1 MRAHRFVVV
10 GALVAGLSTWQA
22 VAGTTVA
29 SATQFDCTF
38 YLMSQGYSGKIV
50 DIGCAAGTEGNQVI
64 CKGSLRIAGVPDAIA
79 EEACRRAALP

>member
-1 MRAHRFVVV
+1 MWSAVS
-10 GALVAGLSTWQA
+10 ATTAA
-22 VAGTTVA
+22 VAD
-29 SATQFDCTF
+29 QFDCTF

-50 DIGCAAGTEGNQVI
+50 DIGCADGARGNPVL